1 LRPPSPRLQELLGLF
16 SGGLKI
22 ELRPA
27 GKGMMK
33 KLLTIESSVIR
44 RSILGFIAASLLCG
58 CVTTRPYD
66 IGEVPNQDS
75 ITDYIMRW
83 DKLDR
88 TKANPD
94 EYRELF
100 GQSLKT
106 ISRLV
111 EENEKLRKR
120 LDQQ

>member
-1 LRPPSPRLQELLGLF
+1 
-16 SGGLKI
+16 
-22 ELRPA
+22 
-27 GKGMMK
+27 MK
-33 KLLTIESSVIR
+33 KLLTNAVYVIR
-44 RSILGFIAASLLCG
+44 KWTLGFIVGSLLCG
-58 CVTTRPYD
+58 CATTRPYD

-88 TKANPD
+88 SKATPD
-94 EYRELF
+94 EYRQLF

-120 LDQQ
+120 IDQ

>member
-1 LRPPSPRLQELLGLF
+1 
-16 SGGLKI
+16 
-22 ELRPA
+22 
-27 GKGMMK
+27 M
-33 KLLTIESSVIR
+33 LTTAAYEMRKWIA
-44 RSILGFIAASLLCG
+44 GFIVASLLCG

-66 IGEVPNQDS
+66 IGQVPNQDS
-75 ITDYIMRW
+75 ITDFIMRW

-88 TKANPD
+88 TKATPE

-111 EENEKLRKR
+111 EENERLRKR
-120 LDQQ
+120 LDQ

>member
-1 LRPPSPRLQELLGLF
+1 
-16 SGGLKI
+16 
-22 ELRPA
+22 
-27 GKGMMK
+27 MK
-33 KLLTIESSVIR
+33 KLLTTAVSVIR
-44 RSILGFIAASLLCG
+44 KSILGFIAASLICG
-58 CVTTRPYD
+58 CATTRPYD

-88 TKANPD
+88 TKATLD
-94 EYRELF
+94 EYRQLF
-100 GQSLKT
+100 GQALKT

-120 LDQQ
+120 LDQ

>member
-1 LRPPSPRLQELLGLF
+1 VQ
-16 SGGLKI
+16 
-22 ELRPA
+22 RPA
-27 GKGMMK
+27 RKETMK
-33 KLLTIESSVIR
+33 KLLTTAGFVIR
-44 RSILGFIAASLLCG
+44 KSILGFIAASLICG
-58 CVTTRPYD
+58 CATTRPYD

-88 TKANPD
+88 TKATPE
-94 EYRELF
+94 EYRQLF

-120 LDQQ
+120 LDQ

>member
-1 LRPPSPRLQELLGLF
+1 MRPPSPRLQELLGLF

-22 ELRPA
+22 EPRPA
-27 GKGMMK
+27 GKETMK
-33 KLLTIESSVIR
+33 KLLTIESSAIR
-44 RSILGFIAASLLCG
+44 RSILGFIVASLICG

-66 IGEVPNQDS
+66 IGQVPNQDS
-75 ITDYIMRW
+75 ITDFIMRW

-88 TKANPD
+88 TKATPE

-111 EENEKLRKR
+111 EENERLGKR
-120 LDQQ
+120 LDQ

>member
-1 LRPPSPRLQELLGLF
+1 MQ
-16 SGGLKI
+16 
-22 ELRPA
+22 RPA
-27 GKGMMK
+27 RKETMK
-33 KLLTIESSVIR
+33 RSLTIAVSVIR
-44 RSILGFIAASLLCG
+44 RSILGFTAASLICG
-58 CVTTRPYD
+58 CATTRPYD

-88 TKANPD
+88 TKATPD
-94 EYRELF
+94 EYRQLF

-120 LDQQ
+120 LDQ

>member
-1 LRPPSPRLQELLGLF
+1 
-16 SGGLKI
+16 
-22 ELRPA
+22 
-27 GKGMMK
+27 MK
-33 KLLTIESSVIR
+33 KLLTNAVSVIR
-44 RSILGFIAASLLCG
+44 KSILGFTAASLICG
-58 CVTTRPYD
+58 CATTRPYD

-88 TKANPD
+88 TKATPE
-94 EYRELF
+94 EYRQLF

-120 LDQQ
+120 LDQ

>member
-1 LRPPSPRLQELLGLF
+1 
-16 SGGLKI
+16 
-22 ELRPA
+22 
-27 GKGMMK
+27 MK
-33 KLLTIESSVIR
+33 KLLTTAVYEMR
-44 RSILGFIAASLLCG
+44 KSILGFIAASLLCG

-66 IGEVPNQDS
+66 LGQVPNQDS
-75 ITDYIMRW
+75 ITDFIMRW

-88 TKANPD
+88 TKATPE

-111 EENEKLRKR
+111 EENERLRKR
-120 LDQQ
+120 LDQ

>member
-1 LRPPSPRLQELLGLF
+1 
-16 SGGLKI
+16 
-22 ELRPA
+22 
-27 GKGMMK
+27 MMK
-33 KLLTIESSVIR
+33 KLLTTAGGEMRKWIV
-44 RSILGFIAASLLCG
+44 GFIVASLLCG

-88 TKANPD
+88 TKATPE
-94 EYRELF
+94 EYRQLF

-111 EENEKLRKR
+111 EENERLRKR
-120 LDQQ
+120 LDQ

>member
-1 LRPPSPRLQELLGLF
+1 MKRLLITAAYEMR
-16 SGGLKI
+16 KW
-22 ELRPA
+22 
-27 GKGMMK
+27 
-33 KLLTIESSVIR
+33 
-44 RSILGFIAASLLCG
+44 ILGFTATSVLLCG

-75 ITDYIMRW
+75 ITDFIMRW

-88 TKANPD
+88 NKSTPE
-94 EYRELF
+94 EYRQLF

-111 EENEKLRKR
+111 EENERLRKR
-120 LDQQ
+120 LDQ